1 MRGHV
6 LVLLTNFDSMLSVEC
21 RYALRS
27 PSRHLHRFHNA
38 RSMVLLAA
46 SFEPSSIA
54 FSIVIFAEC
63 EHNFFIAFH
72 YIHFNRQFNVF
83 TLFGFIRSIDIGKC
97 SINASTNVSCKIRCC
112 CVSIFPPKII
122 RNALAS
128 ERERHRKFYTQHQW
142 HWQQIIQWF

>member
-1 MRGHV
+1 MRGHA

-27 PSRHLHRFHNA
+27 PSRHLHRFDNA

-97 SINASTNVSCKIRCC
+97 SALDAFHPPMFRVKY
-112 CVSIFPPKII
+112 VVVVFP
-122 RNALAS
+122 LF
-128 ERERHRKFYTQHQW
+128 HRKSSELHSHQKGRDTENS
-142 HWQQIIQWF
+142 IPNINGIDSK